1 MKRAE
6 RISLSLPSAA
16 AQDDCFQ
23 HISRERFCN
32 LPTSFVY
39 VIKCCLLR
47 FLLGKHTLFLPLK
60 LQSSKKVKMF
70 QKTRH
75 GQTAFLQIL
84 RQMEFLQMSR
94 QMPFCKC
101 YVRCLDGVL
110 AIMQYILSKNTFF
123 FAKHKDN
130 QSRKRVQSS
139 FSLSS
144 ISSCFL
150 DSFFGL
156 LIVISLP
163 PPSALQFPSSA

>member
-6 RISLSLPSAA
+6 RISLSLPSGA

-70 QKTRH
+70 QKAKY
-75 GQTAFLQIL
+75 GETAFLQILRQMPFLQIL
-84 RQMEFLQMSR
+84 RQMEFLQILR
-94 QMPFCKC
+94 QMAFTIFT
-101 YVRCLDGVL
+101 LDGVL
-110 AIMQYILSKNTFF
+110 AIMQYILSKNTF
-123 FAKHKDN
+123 AKHKDN
-130 QSRKRVQSS
+130 
-139 FSLSS
+139 L
-144 ISSCFL
+144 
-150 DSFFGL
+150 
-156 LIVISLP
+156 
-163 PPSALQFPSSA
+163 